1 MNNRKLWITSGII
14 GIAAVLCYILAIT
27 LPWPETQFG
36 ISTSLLVVSA
46 WPILSIIYSYGL
58 YTFVAAERDGVA
70 NRLAFVFTVAAFTT
84 VLAMLV
90 VQLTINAGFG
100 EITNGLDEQVAGA
113 LRRGLRLVD
122 LGLDVA
128 WDILIGVAMVLL
140 GAAMRRRSGLG
151 LVWAIPSIVLG
162 IAMIG
167 LNAATFPRPPAN
179 GGLFDVGPLVGF
191 FVMLLAARLVVLG
204 RRVVER
210 NDSIKTT

>member
-1 MNNRKLWITSGII
+1 MNNRKLWITSGIV
-14 GIAAVLCYILAIT
+14 GIVAVLCYILAIT
-27 LPWPETQFG
+27 VPWPETQFG

-58 YTFVAAERDGVA
+58 YTFVAAERDSVA

-100 EITNGLDEQVAGA
+100 EITNGLDEQIAAA

-167 LNAATFPRPPAN
+167 LNAATFPQPPAN
-179 GGLFDVGPLVGF
+179 GGLFDVGPMVGF
-191 FVMLLAARLVVLG
+191 FVMLLAVRLAVSG
-204 RRVVER
+204 RRVAVPT
-210 NDSIKTT
+210 D